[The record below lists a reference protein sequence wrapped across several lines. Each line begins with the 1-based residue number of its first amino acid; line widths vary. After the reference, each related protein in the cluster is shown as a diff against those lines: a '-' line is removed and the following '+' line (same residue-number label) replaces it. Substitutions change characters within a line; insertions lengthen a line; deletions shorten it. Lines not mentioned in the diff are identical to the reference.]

1 VIRVRGRRDVVEV
14 RRALAVLQR
23 ASRFPLVFGGA
34 VAGEV
39 LRMSTLLGNTTEGL
53 RGLQVTGGR
62 GLGGRALVARR
73 PVAVSDYYASD
84 AISHDFDGVARAE
97 AIRSLAAV
105 PVVVR
110 GSMRAVLYGAVREI
124 GLLGDRSIAAL
135 VGAARDLEQELAV
148 GDEIER
154 RMAEVR
160 EQSSAAAAS
169 QVSSAEREALRRGHA
184 ELRAISS
191 TLTDPALRE
200 RIDAV
205 CATLVVGPA
214 PVDGPRLSQRELDVL
229 ACVAV
234 GYTNAET
241 AQALAIGPETVK
253 SYLRSAMRKLDVH
266 SRLQA
271 VNAARAAGI
280 LP

>member
-1 VIRVRGRRDVVEV
+1 MPGRRDVAEV
-14 RRALAVLQR
+14 RRTLAVLQR

-34 VAGEV
+34 VAGAE
-39 LRMSTLLGNTTEGL
+39 LRMSTLLGNATQAL
-53 RGLQVTGGR
+53 RGLLVTGGR

-73 PVAVSDYYASD
+73 PVAVSDYYASN
-84 AISHDFDGVARAE
+84 AISHDFDGIARAE
-97 AIRSLAAV
+97 AIRSLVAV
-105 PVVVR
+105 PVIVR
-110 GSMRAVLYGAVREI
+110 RSARAVLYGAVREM
-124 GLLGDRSIAAL
+124 GLLGDRSIGA
-135 VGAARDLEQELAV
+135 VVNAARDLEQELAV
-148 GDEIER
+148 GDEVER

-169 QVSSAEREALRRGHA
+169 PASSAEREALRRGHA

-191 TLTDPALRE
+191 TLTDPVLRE

-205 CATLVVGPA
+205 CTTLFVSAA
-214 PVDGPRLSQRELDVL
+214 PGNRPRLSQRELDVL

-266 SRLQA
+266 SRVQA
-271 VNAARAAGI
+271 VNAARAAGL

>member
-1 VIRVRGRRDVVEV
+1 MRGGRDVVEV

-34 VAGEV
+34 VAGDQ
-39 LRMSTLLGNTTEGL
+39 LRMSTLLGNTTEAL
-53 RGLQVTGGR
+53 RGLLVTGGR

-73 PVAVSDYYASD
+73 PVAVSDYYASA

-110 GSMRAVLYGAVREI
+110 RSTRAVLYGAVREI
-124 GLLGDRSIAAL
+124 GLLGERSIGAL
-135 VGAARDLEQELAV
+135 VNAARDLEQELAV
-148 GDEIER
+148 GDEVER
-154 RMAEVR
+154 RIAEVR
-160 EQSSAAAAS
+160 ERSAAPAA
-169 QVSSAEREALRRGHA
+169 SAEREALRRGHA

-191 TLTDPALRE
+191 TLADPVLRE

-205 CATLVVGPA
+205 CATLACGRVPG
-214 PVDGPRLSQRELDVL
+214 DGPRLSQRELDVL
-229 ACVAV
+229 VCVAV
-234 GYTNAET
+234 GHTNAET
-241 AQALAIGPETVK
+241 AQALAIGQETVK

-266 SRLQA
+266 TRLQA
-271 VNAARAAGI
+271 VSAARAAGL